1 MNLGMIVPIQNN
13 TMSQK
18 QSYTS
23 SKGTPVYTISFSQ
36 FIPNKNTDER
46 NGYIQKRTKS
56 LTVLRL

>member
-36 FIPNKNTDER
+36 LIPNKNTDER
-46 NGYIQKRTKS
+46 NGYIQKERN
-56 LTVLRL
+56 R